1 MLALLVELRRRGRL
15 DRIKFH
21 GDFSATCRAKAQTQ
35 GPELKLRRTRF
46 TVPRVTLA
54 EKQQQLVDDL
64 AIIPDPQERLGA
76 VVDRA
81 RRLAPLPEADRTDVH
96 RVRGCISQVWLVGD
110 LRDGRLYFRCDADG
124 PLVKGLVHLLATFFS
139 DATPAEIAVSD
150 ADPLAALDLIRNLS
164 PTRRNGLTAVRAR
177 IRELAEKII

>member
-1 MLALLVELRRRGRL
+1 
-15 DRIKFH
+15 
-21 GDFSATCRAKAQTQ
+21 
-35 GPELKLRRTRF
+35 LKLHGSFF
-46 TVPRVTLA
+46 TFPTVTLA

-64 AIIPDPQERLGA
+64 AIIPDPQERLAA

-81 RRLAPLPEADRTDVH
+81 RRLAPLAESDRTDAH

-139 DATPAEIAVSD
+139 DATPAEIVARD
-150 ADPLAALDLIRNLS
+150 ADPLTALDLMRNLS
-164 PTRRNGLTAVRAR
+164 PTRRNGLTAVHTRIKQIAR
-177 IRELAEKII
+177 SIV